1 MNIGIPRK
9 NVEIYAVCIAMA
21 LKSIHS
27 IMSKWDRRKYVIDT
41 RLLELWLTSGK
52 RSEPTHQISA
62 LYMDRG
68 SVRPI
73 FVFRSLN
80 KLGPLASESINY
92 EAKTIINLENKPAHQ
107 ISAL

>member
-1 MNIGIPRK
+1 MSDSVDYEAKTIIKMK
-9 NVEIYAVCIAMA
+9 N
-21 LKSIHS
+21 K
-27 IMSKWDRRKYVIDT
+27 
-41 RLLELWLTSGK
+41 
-52 RSEPTHQISA
+52 PTHQIPA

-80 KLGPLASESINY
+80 KLGPLASESVNF
-92 EAKTIINLENKPAHQ
+92 EAKTIIKFKNTPTHQ